1 MQATLEKRLIRFESI
16 EEIKSRPTFRDEIAA
31 ASAIPKEAIGVYR
44 FPKDAQE
51 QCGLSNCR
59 TSHMNGFVVVME
71 SGEETLIGCDC
82 GAKKMGLAFQ
92 EIINRAQLADRM
104 RGYRDAIIAALA
116 NADVVDAQLA
126 DLLERPRGAKWL
138 GKRMADCN
146 ATLPSEALSLIRRMA
161 RRKEPDVFNAVPMT
175 EKEVA
180 IARET
185 GAIPK
190 GQSGPYYR
198 QEKVGE
204 INGLEIWRSDLRA
217 LLIDDLQQGMRSLQ
231 ALDVLSIRSE
241 YTLRTHARWVDE
253 IPAKLSDAEQ
263 LILAGQ
269 GFFSAANLQLLKRLS
284 TVEREIKGL
293 ASALDA
299 LVSRSDVKP

>member
-1 MQATLEKRLIRFESI
+1 MRHTLDKRLIRFESI
-16 EEIKSRPTFRDEIAA
+16 EEIRSRPAFRDEIAA
-31 ASAIPKEAIGVYR
+31 AVAIPKDAIGVYR

-59 TSHMNGFVVVME
+59 TSHMNGFVVAME

-104 RGYRDAIIAALA
+104 QGYRDGIVAALA
-116 NADVVDAQLA
+116 NADAVDAQLA

-146 ATLPSEALSLIRRMA
+146 ATLPSEARSIIRRMA
-161 RRKEPDVFNAVPMT
+161 RRQEPDVFNDVPMT
-175 EKEVA
+175 DKEVA

-185 GAIPK
+185 GALPK

-198 QEKVGE
+198 QERVGE
-204 INGLEIWRSDLRA
+204 IVGLEIWRSDLRA

-231 ALDVLSIRSE
+231 ALDVVSIRSE
-241 YTLRTHARWVDE
+241 YTLRIHARWIDE
-253 IPAKLSDAEQ
+253 IPQKFSDAER

-269 GFFSAANLQLLKRLS
+269 EFFRAENLHLLKRLS
-284 TVEREIKGL
+284 TVEREIDGL
-293 ASALDA
+293 AGALDV
-299 LVSRSDVKP
+299 LISRSDV